1 MVEMYKKRNL
11 KSFIPPKQHLV
22 PRSTY
27 IAGLPTANWISQAP
41 RALRVHTR
49 LHMRLTEMRR
59 TVDTGFV
66 LFLFVCF
73 GGGFVLFLILM
84 FVVVFSVKEKE
95 KCPVARMSMQCSTL

>member
-1 MVEMYKKRNL
+1 MVEMYKKV
-11 KSFIPPKQHLV
+11 PPKQCLV

-27 IAGLPTANWISQAP
+27 IAGLPTANWISQAL

-66 LFLFVCF
+66 FVCLLWWWF
-73 GGGFVLFLILM
+73 RFVSYPNVHFYVLCQRKGKMPSSKNVYAMLYPLIACWLFY
-84 FVVVFSVKEKE
+84 
-95 KCPVARMSMQCSTL
+95 